1 VDGDGDLDALSAN
14 NNGTIAWYENDG
26 ASPPA
31 WTQRTITTTAP
42 GARSVFAADVDGD
55 GDLDALSA
63 SSFDDTIAW
72 YENDGASPPAWTQR
86 TITTTADGARS
97 VFAADVDGDGDL
109 DTLSA
114 SANDDTVAWYENDGA
129 SPPAWT
135 QRTITTTAASAR
147 SIFAADVDGDGDL
160 DTLSASAWDHTVAWY
175 ENLGGQF
182 GLSTISTAPG
192 AVLDGQT
199 SAVLEVVLTH
209 NGRVGDTG
217 AEWMRLVL
225 LFEETAGDPLT
236 GAEAAVLFDSVDVYL
251 DDGSGTF
258 ETGGDTLVGN
268 LPFDLSAGLGVA
280 VFTDADPDVRVAP
293 DTPKTFF
300 VVVEMAD
307 DASTQPTTS
316 FRLSH
321 NEAFST
327 CENVDTDGLLQ
338 QDSPLDTV
346 STGTVTVE
354 DDGTAA
360 GAVPDG
366 AGVPGAGLT
375 VDLSAAPGDL
385 DLSWG
390 ASCIAT
396 DFDYV
401 VYEGVI
407 EDFTSHV
414 PVAAPNCTTGGATSA
429 TITPGTGNRYYL
441 IVPLSS
447 TGFEG
452 SYGFESDGTTTTTRP
467 ASLSPCAAQI
477 VGSCP

>member
-1 VDGDGDLDALSAN
+1 MKKSLILYRLQLGQGRGRPAAAPRRPVRILRLFAVLGLASFLPAPVLVAGDVPFAASSAVTTTADGAWSVFAADLDGDGDLDALA
-14 NNGTIAWYENDG
+14 
-26 ASPPA
+26 AS
-31 WTQRTITTTAP
+31 
-42 GARSVFAADVDGD
+42 FN
-55 GDLDALSA
+55 
-63 SSFDDTIAW
+63 DDTIAW
-72 YENDGASPPAWTQR
+72 YENDGVSPPAWTKR
-86 TITTTADGARS
+86 TITNTADG
-97 VFAADVDGDGDL
+97 
-109 DTLSA
+109 
-114 SANDDTVAWYENDGA
+114 
-129 SPPAWT
+129 
-135 QRTITTTAASAR
+135 AR

-160 DTLSASAWDHTVAWY
+160 DVLSASDDSDDTIAWY

-182 GLSTISTAPG
+182 GLSTISTATP
-192 AVLDGQT
+192 AVLDGQA

-209 NGRVGDTG
+209 NGRAGDTG

-251 DDGSGTF
+251 DDGSGMF
-258 ETGGDTLVGN
+258 EPDGDTLVGN
-268 LPFDLSAGLGVA
+268 LPFDLSAGFGAA

-346 STGTVTVE
+346 STGTVTVT

-396 DFDYV
+396 DGDYV
-401 VYEGVI
+401 VYGGVI

-452 SYGFESDGTTTTTRP
+452 SYGFESDGTTTRP